1 MRQEPAATRLGTGL
15 FQRFFASPWLPGLFW
30 RESVSWPWLPPQS
43 SAGPC
48 SCLTFNKLQF
58 HSAWLARPL
67 AYISKA
73 GKASVE
79 EQNVKSWN
87 SQRDV
92 FSMRCHFQDA
102 EHAILSRHTFQD
114 YKYTYSISQARQ
126 NKKTHWIESRVCTR
140 AQELL
145 NKDLASMQMHLRHA
159 AKCRFL
165 AFSAHHHSSLGVV
178 DGHSWPCMALCD
190 QGNRASQPVVQSWT
204 GICRAPEWVI

>member
-159 AKCRFL
+159 AKCPLSCIFG
-165 AFSAHHHSSLGVV
+165 ASSQFTWSCWRTFVAMHGPM
-178 DGHSWPCMALCD
+178 WP
-190 QGNRASQPVVQSWT
+190 RQPGFTACCPVLD
-204 GICRAPEWVI
+204 RHL